1 MTRRKTGLTR
11 RNPAEFG
18 TVEVRG
24 ERFRAFYRL
33 KGKTFRAPQTFDS
46 RPAARA
52 WLADQENSL
61 RGGVWID
68 PRLGAE
74 TVGGY
79 AEDWLRSRTD
89 LAPRTVE
96 FYRGALDRYI
106 IPKLGA
112 LALSALTPVKVNA
125 WRAECLREAAER
137 HAEPEPPKENPVR
150 GWALANGIQVA
161 VTGRIPRSVRD
172 AWEAAG
178 SPLPGSQ
185 ARSDR
190 GDGSAAVAASY
201 RALKTILATAE
212 RDDIIAK
219 NPCRLRNASASP
231 VIDRKPATAEQV
243 RALAEAMPDRY
254 AAAVTLAA
262 WSGLRS
268 GELRALARR
277 HIDLENGTVRVERA
291 VVEVDGKTPVFG
303 PTKTAGSRRTVA
315 LPGFVIDVLKKHLDQ
330 YVDQGAEELMFG
342 TASGAILT
350 RHWLGDMFRRARE
363 QVGLPAL
370 RWHDLR
376 HTGASLAYSVGASVP
391 DVQKRLGH
399 TTMRAAAIYAHSYDE
414 TDRKIAD
421 RLSVAFGVD
430 AEAQ

>member
-1 MTRRKTGLTR
+1 MTARKTGLTR
-11 RNPAEFG
+11 RNPSEFG

-24 ERFRAFYRL
+24 ERFRALYRV
-33 KGKTFRAPQTFDS
+33 KGKTFRAPKTFDT

-52 WLADQENSL
+52 WLADQEKSL
-61 RGGVWID
+61 RGGTWID

-79 AEDWLRSRTD
+79 AEDWLTSRTD
-89 LAPRTVE
+89 LAPRTIE

-106 IPKLGA
+106 IPKLGSV
-112 LALSALTPVKVNA
+112 ALSALTPAKVNA
-125 WRAECLREAAER
+125 WRAECLRDAAQR
-137 HAEPEPPKENPVR
+137 HAEPEPSKENPAR
-150 GWALANGIQVA
+150 AWAITNGVQIA
-161 VTGRIPRSVRD
+161 ATGRIPRSVRE

-178 SPLPGSQ
+178 SPLPD
-185 ARSDR
+185 AETRANR
-190 GDGSAAVAASY
+190 GDGSAAVAAAY

-219 NPCRLRNASASP
+219 NPCRLRNASATP
-231 VIDRKPATAEQV
+231 VKDRSPATPEQV
-243 RALAEAMPDRY
+243 RMLADAMPERY

-277 HIDLENGTVRVERA
+277 HIDLEEGTVRVERA
-291 VVEVDGKTPVFG
+291 VVEVGGNAATFG

-315 LPGFVIDVLKKHLDQ
+315 LPAFVVDELRVHLEHH
-330 YVDQGAEELMFG
+330 VDQNADALVFG
-342 TASGAILT
+342 TATGAILT
-350 RHWLGDMFRRARE
+350 RHWLGDMFRRVR
-363 QVGLPAL
+363 QTVGLPAL

-399 TTMRAAAIYAHSYDE
+399 TTMRAASIYAHSYEE
-414 TDRKIAD
+414 TDKKIAN
-421 RLSVAFGVD
+421 RLSAVFGSV
-430 AEAQ
+430 